1 MSGMDF
7 WREMEKPGP
16 ESVLVAGVELRRGSR
31 VLLRPAP
38 RGDVFDLALDGR
50 VGVVEATEEDDT
62 GEIHVVVTLED
73 DPGRELGEARFIA
86 HRFFFRTDEVEPLDL
101 PTEPPPKRRILV
113 AGIGNV
119 FLGDDAF
126 GVEVVNR
133 LAKRELPA
141 GVEVVDFGI
150 RGMDLAYALQEGYEA
165 VVFVDAAPRGEA
177 PGTLSVIE
185 PELDPEGEVV
195 LDTHGMD
202 PVRVLALAR
211 TFGGVPPRT
220 LVVACEPS
228 AVVTG
233 EHDED
238 LVEGLSE
245 PVLAALDGAVAL
257 VESVVSD
264 LVETSRKEEKGVD
277 VGG

>member
-1 MSGMDF
+1 MDF

-16 ESVLVAGVELRRGSR
+16 ESVVVEGTELRRGSR
-31 VLLRPAP
+31 VLLRPAR
-38 RGDVFDLALDGR
+38 RGDVLDLALDGR
-50 VGVVEATEEDDT
+50 VGVVEATEEDDS
-62 GEIHVVVTLED
+62 GEVHVVVTLED
-73 DPGRELGEARFIA
+73 DPGRELGEARFVG
-86 HRFFFRTDEVEPLDL
+86 HRFFFRTDEVVPLDF
-101 PTEPPPKRRILV
+101 PPAEAPVRRRVLV

-133 LAKRELPA
+133 LAERELPA
-141 GVEVVDFGI
+141 GVDVVDFGI

-185 PELDPEGEVV
+185 PELDENAEVA
-195 LDTHGMD
+195 LSTHGMD

-211 TFGGVPPRT
+211 TLGGVPPRT

-228 AVVTG
+228 SVPAG

-238 LVEGLSE
+238 LAEGLSA
-245 PVLAALDGAVAL
+245 PVAAAVEGAVTL
-257 VESVVSD
+257 VQSVVRD
-264 LVETSRKEEKGVD
+264 LIENESEQGKGED
-277 VGG
+277 LGG